1 MKGKNR
7 FLCRMKTSFVSQEG
21 SGNRRVEI
29 DTHESNEGGFIM
41 KIVPMDDVLNGMD
54 RLLSALDLLEMNVT
68 LRVNHTVKHKEDEV
82 MNDIEVVN
90 MHLTHLDS
98 KLEHHL
104 KKGSWL
110 HKLETLAAI
119 Y

>member
-1 MKGKNR
+1 
-7 FLCRMKTSFVSQEG
+7 
-21 SGNRRVEI
+21 
-29 DTHESNEGGFIM
+29 M

-68 LRVNHTVKHKEDEV
+68 LRVNHAVKRKEDEII
-82 MNDIEVVN
+82 DEIEIVN

-104 KKGSWL
+104 EKGNWL
-110 HKLETLAAI
+110 HKLEACAAV
-119 Y
+119 

>member
-1 MKGKNR
+1 MRKKNG
-7 FLCRMKTSFVSQEG
+7 FLCRTKTSFVRREG
-21 SGNRRVEI
+21 RKNRSVEI
-29 DTHESNEGGFIM
+29 DRHESNEGGFIM

-68 LRVNHTVKHKEDEV
+68 LRVNHAVKHKEDEV
-82 MNDIEVVN
+82 MDDIEVVN

-104 KKGSWL
+104 EKGSWL
-110 HKLETLAAI
+110 HRLETLAAV
-119 Y
+119 